1 MDTTILLTPL
11 IAFLI
16 YLGAGALLSGLG
28 RMLAEPADESQLK
41 SSTYASG
48 EAGSR
53 RSAAPGYQPFFV
65 IALFFAILH
74 LGVLMLGSGGINWM
88 TAAYLVGLVLALIA
102 LILG

>member
-1 MDTTILLTPL
+1 MDMTILLTPL
-11 IAFLI
+11 VAFIL
-16 YLGAGALLSGLG
+16 YLGIGALLSGLG
-28 RMLAEPADESQLK
+28 RALAEPSENSQLK

-53 RSAAPGYQPFFV
+53 RSAAPGYQPFFI

-74 LGVLMLGSGGINWM
+74 LGVLMIGSGGINWM
-88 TAAYLVGLVLALIA
+88 TAVYLVGLVLALIA